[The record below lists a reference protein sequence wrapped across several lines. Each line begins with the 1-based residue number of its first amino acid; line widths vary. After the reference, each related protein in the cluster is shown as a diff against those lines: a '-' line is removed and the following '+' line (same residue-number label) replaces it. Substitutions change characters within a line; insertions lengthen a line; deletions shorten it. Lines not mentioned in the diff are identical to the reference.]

1 MLLFSIILATFMYI
15 VMMVMN
21 MLANT
26 LPLNGITTGDVS
38 FKYPNLFQPS
48 GMTFSIW
55 GIIYLLLFAFVIYQY
70 TYLGKSMTLESRDLL
85 IKINV
90 LFAFS
95 SLFNALWLIA
105 WHYDRI
111 MLSTIIMIM
120 LLITL
125 IFISKLTVGLTVL
138 ERTTFSV
145 YLGWIT
151 VATIANVTI
160 MLVKLGI
167 SSMDQRA
174 VMLTSIILIIGLVI
188 SILWIIREKDVAYG
202 LVIVWAY
209 IGILMRH
216 MSTSGLNRIYPLIYI
231 TTIISLVVL
240 VSVLGFILTK
250 HTLTT

>member
-1 MLLFSIILATFMYI
+1 MLLFSIILATLMYS

-38 FKYPNLFQPS
+38 FKYPNLFQPT

-70 TYLGKSMTLESRDLL
+70 TYLGKSLTLESRELM

-111 MLSTIIMIM
+111 VLSTLVMIM

-125 IFISKLTVGLTVL
+125 ILISKLTVGLTIL

-160 MLVKLGI
+160 MLVKFGLPW
-167 SSMDQRA
+167 SSQLA
-174 VMLTSIILIIGLVI
+174 VLLTAFMLIVGLIISVLWVI
-188 SILWIIREKDVAYG
+188 KEKDIAYG

-209 IGILMRH
+209 MGIVIRH
-216 MSTSGLNRIYPLIYI
+216 MSTTGLNKAYPMIYI
-231 TTIISLVVL
+231 TTIISIVVL
-240 VSVLGFILTK
+240 VGVLGLILTK
-250 HTLTT
+250 YKLIS